1 MSNFENIQF
10 LYSETI
16 LAFVEKVR
24 FLTKEILKNEIGVKV
39 TKNRFLIEKF
49 SYPLQ
54 IITFEDF
61 EKRTT
66 KLGYFDS
73 EFYEIGIN
81 KVLIF
86 TKDQNL
92 LKNLLRHELA
102 HYFTYI
108 KYGNTVESHGKEFRE
123 ICKRYNWDKEVYS
136 ASIEITEKDH
146 SMSPE
151 PSAILSKIQ
160 KLLALSSSPNVHES
174 ESATIKAN
182 ELLLKYN
189 LENISI
195 SEENGFSMKRILRYK
210 RHSAKM
216 SAICT
221 ILRTFFVFPVIG
233 NGQEYSYLEISGK
246 KTNVEIAEYVGYFLD
261 NKLDLLWDNVRKNNP
276 YLKGLT
282 AKNSFFRGLA
292 NGYTDKITSLQK
304 KSSKASTALVAIE
317 SALDFQTNMIY
328 PHLKTTSRSFKHCAS
343 ADKLGKKE
351 GKNLSI
357 HQAVSKKSADK
368 TFYLT

>member
-1 MSNFENIQF
+1 MSNFKNVEF

-16 LAFVEKVR
+16 LAFIER
-24 FLTKEILKNEIGVKV
+24 INLLTKEILKNEIGVKV
-39 TKNRFLIEKF
+39 TKNRFLIDNF

-61 EKRTT
+61 EKSTI

-81 KVLIF
+81 KVLIL
-86 TKDQNL
+86 TKDQNF

-108 KYGNTVESHGKEFRE
+108 KYGNTVDAHGKEFRE
-123 ICKRYNWDKEVYS
+123 ICMRYNWGKEVYS
-136 ASIEITEKDH
+136 ASVEISEKNL
-146 SMSPE
+146 SEAPRSN
-151 PSAILSKIQ
+151 AILSKVQ
-160 KLLALSSSPNVHES
+160 KLLALSSSPSAHES

-189 LENISI
+189 LENVST
-195 SEENGFSMKRILRYK
+195 SKENEFLMKRILRYK
-210 RHSAKM
+210 RHSAKV
-216 SAICT
+216 SSICS

-233 NGQEYSYLEISGK
+233 NGQDYCYLEISGK
-246 KTNVEIAEYVGYFLD
+246 KTNVEIAEYVGHFLD

-276 YLKGLT
+276 YLKGLA
-282 AKNSFFRGLA
+282 AKNSFFRGIA
-292 NGYTDKITSLQK
+292 KGYTDKIKSLQK
-304 KSSKASTALVAIE
+304 KSTKASTALVAIE
-317 SALDFQTNMIY
+317 SALDLQTKMIY
-328 PHLKTTSRSFKHCAS
+328 PHLRTTSRSFKHCAS
-343 ADKLGKKE
+343 ADQLGKKE

-357 HQAVSKKSADK
+357 HQAVSKKSDK
-368 TFYLT
+368 TFYIN